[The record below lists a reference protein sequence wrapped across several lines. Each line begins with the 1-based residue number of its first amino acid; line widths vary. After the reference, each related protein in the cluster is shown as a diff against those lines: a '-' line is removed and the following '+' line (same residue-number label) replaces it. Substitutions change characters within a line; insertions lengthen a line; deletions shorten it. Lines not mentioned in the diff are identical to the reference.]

1 MSDKIVKQLP
11 VVLQTSA
18 IRNFFEATVEQ
29 LYSEANTVP
38 LAGFIGK
45 KTGDDTK
52 LEGAFIKENN
62 ADRRQ
67 YNLSPAVNNI
77 NPVTGHSENLIFYDE
92 FIDTLNVYGVNTS
105 NHNKLF
111 GSRYRSFVPPIDIDK
126 FVNYQEYF
134 WYPAGISTTFIT
146 STESAPINLDE
157 DVLGKKLF
165 TVGNTTLRNGMTVNF
180 TDNSY
185 TIPANTSTQRVKAG
199 VEYLVQGVGESISL
213 VEKSIT
219 DSTEYG
225 GAQLSA
231 KDYIVQERG
240 AVNKNAW
247 SRVNHWY
254 HRDNFIEAGD
264 ELPNKE
270 YRAKRP
276 ILEFSNNLEL
286 FNQGTTSYG
295 EATVNVT
302 GIFKTDVEGLTS
314 KTIDTRELINGDI
327 LLFLNESK
335 ENKKYLYTVS
345 GIGTS
350 IMLTPTSSTPIAVD
364 QTVTIAQ
371 GNVFKGIDYL
381 YNGTDYVNA
390 QRKIKTN
397 QAPLFELYDDAGNKL
412 SHSGLYNNSDF
423 NGSPIFGYKEGT
435 GAKDIELGF
444 SLTYT
449 PYKSASEITFENFIH
464 TNRTT
469 YIPFGTSTAKTILGT
484 YYYKLLKDTPEYHS
498 AWKQSPARNEQKIIT
513 THYITQLVVDD
524 KTLVYNIGATPDVL
538 SSTPSGYDILVK
550 VNGAIVSDYAYTAP
564 ADIKFNTFTFK
575 PGDIIDIEVGS
586 DSGIS
591 KITDSR
597 YEIPLSW
604 KANPFNNEIEII
616 AEPDYMSH
624 FKRYIE
630 RQDGLTGNA
639 LGSNNF
645 SNTAKDTVH
654 AKDIVQTDQDL
665 IVAAFALD
673 DQPHNLVDGLRFA
686 GREYEKYRARLVK
699 EIQEYY
705 DKFDTANLSKEYIL
719 EQVLRNLISFSI
731 GKNVFGTTYILPFG
745 DNYLKQEFDVADINS
760 TVYTLD
766 DYSDLDEIT
775 NSLLVYHIDS
785 STGVQSLL
793 TIGKDYTISTTNPI
807 TVNVTKSLS
816 LADTIVSKLYDKDRD
831 SAECPPTPSTM
842 GIYPLYTP
850 CVETDNSFETPMQ
863 LIVGHDGSKTLLKG
877 DVRDDV
883 LLEFETRLYNSTAQ
897 QFRSTDSLPKLSV
910 GDVRSGA
917 FRSTNQSAREYADLL
932 RNSFTNWAKVSDVDH
947 STNEFYDAAKTT
959 TWNYRGSNDLP
970 GHWKGW
976 FEYYYDTVRPHT
988 HPWEMLGFKYKPSY
1002 WDSQYGTNFTKSN
1015 EAMWKD
1021 LQEGIIRSGDRE
1033 NFTSGQ
1039 YLNDNPWRRVGLLD
1053 LLPVDFTNVLL
1064 TPGQITSTGSTSR
1077 VETFTNARPSNTLVS
1092 DVFVDV
1098 TGTGGQ
1104 PNGINVSYGSVEAL
1118 RVLFDAFDLGNVTT
1132 KAQAGTFWDYDG
1144 TVGGA
1149 SSSTQFATG
1158 FAEGFDGLETPYIFV
1173 NNITTRKNY
1182 QLYNYDIVNL
1192 SDAGVLLQETNT
1204 AVTSYT
1210 IAITAN
1216 GTPLNNPTSTKSWN
1230 TENEWYYTRTY
1241 RNEIAEGAVYTI
1253 TPASAGLTEWDTASH
1268 SPIVGWSFDGLP
1280 IYGPYGY
1287 AHYNSNGQVSDSTIT
1302 NIKSAFELKTGQ
1314 RTTGPMGSHT
1324 GEFVQDYTWNVE
1336 LGGQS
1341 GYVGHTS
1348 KGSIAKYNMRWGVT
1362 PESPTTPIY
1371 FYVATQDD
1379 TGAPMFP
1386 YAIGGTEDSTNT
1398 YQPHYYSTP
1407 VSANTNNTGTTVGS
1421 GGIIALSSS
1430 LVVTPSSNADKIQAP
1445 WRFGDGAP
1453 VENAWK
1459 YSVGYP
1465 FAVAEATLL
1474 SQPGR
1479 FITLFSDPLRNTSP
1493 VLDATKI
1500 INKVD
1505 RTPFDFRSEDHFCVH
1520 GAVNKAGN
1528 IITNVG
1534 YSQFIH
1540 SWLAYQNLNTTTDY
1554 ADKLN
1559 NVNIKLAHRVAGF
1572 TDKDTLIVKA
1582 DQQGLTSTSNSLI
1595 IPEENVDVVVHASPY
1610 KNRNFY
1616 SGLSIQKTANGY
1628 KIKGFDKNAGY
1639 FNVLRRDFNGNTT
1652 SVEVGGEAVSF
1663 INWEPATSYQK
1674 NTIVAYNNAYY
1685 QAPTLVTGTPVFTS
1699 SFWKRLPGLPQTGA
1713 VKGVLYLDSLPFI
1726 DRVDYNTEYT
1736 TFQKVVDVIVGLG
1749 AYQESIGF
1757 TFGEFDTEI
1766 ADVRNWNYVV
1776 KQFLFWVAGGW
1787 ETNNTLELS
1796 PLATTVRF
1804 TSKTGMVAEMKRV
1817 DKNQFTLI
1825 DQDGRAIQPSECEI
1839 VRLGNSIEIT
1849 PPAGIQ
1855 IYGALLFTK
1864 EIEHALV
1871 FDNITAFNDILFD
1884 PVYSQGQR
1892 RFKIKGK
1899 RTANWSGLFS
1909 SEGFIIQ
1916 DNELRPNLDN
1926 MAQSL
1931 GRYHELGF
1939 IPVEKQIYEQA
1950 RGLFGYQEREYLN
1963 NLELEDDDQFEFYK
1977 GMLQSKG
1984 TLPSL
1989 SKLSKSK
1996 NIIQGETTVYDEW
2009 AIKVGDFGDLENDQ
2023 SIELKLARSDVK
2035 HDPQLITLAFPEDT
2049 TGTIENIEI
2058 ISTEHLYHDVP
2069 TIEIAMPA
2077 TADKNRTQATAK
2089 AYLGSDGTLSSIDV
2103 IYSGTGYTTASARL
2117 NVVAGNISIANV
2129 NTQFSTSSTTSTAPV
2144 LDSAIAGLTLTNL
2157 DITAVAA
2164 GASNANVSVSL
2175 DVSSIT
2181 SLANVA
2187 TIVNENATINSHI
2200 TANTVESQIQVGNNI
2215 VRQSIL
2221 TLHGTDF
2228 ILTEDGTTLSGLN
2241 LVAGRYQPI
2250 QRYAIASVANHPGK
2264 STGATTASDITVKV
2278 NNEIVSS
2285 SYWTYDAGDR
2295 QIIPFKVTGSGST
2308 AGNQNAD
2315 RNTVIR
2321 GNVDVPLNST
2331 ISSDNITQ
2339 IDNISYPYV
2348 NVFVDG
2354 FELTNSPIEQK
2365 FDITSSTLTIYN
2377 VQDLPAGGIT
2387 NDANVYVIEQPT
2399 INFEPSYFDDK
2410 PDSTLN
2416 IKVATR
2422 DNIAITTGIKRLHEI
2437 TPDIKTD
2444 DTILIDIDDTSR
2456 FLKKPIGE
2464 RQENLWPTTKFVD
2477 YTGITDAKYTSI
2489 PNAGYVNSSTVD
2501 YSSFDIPSIGDMFR
2515 GEILIHPQKDD
2526 LVHVAISE
2534 NEDWNVYK
2542 FKEFNSA
2549 VQFVEQEEN
2558 DLTAHL
2564 YTTDSLFNKTTDQ
2577 NQIASGIDSTRFLDY
2592 HIAIKDAIIDN
2603 KFVVWVNE
2611 QVVDQKQVRLS
2622 NITPVAMM
2630 ESTVSSIGPNVVKPI
2645 SNITPGISGFAMAE
2659 ATAADASGTVTITT
2673 DLQML
2678 DSDVGG
2684 TVGFAGANT
2693 TALFGNNY
2701 NVSNV
2706 NLTNGTFTIN
2716 EPAQGSSIDG
2726 ANLIAR
2732 FFNRTTITATDHGLV
2747 AGEMVKIVAGMYSGQ
2762 WIVEGASSNTFIIDT
2777 PYVTTGPTTGNVLT
2791 SEFKITTDGDHTL
2804 SNDYAGKNIA
2814 IHNAT
2819 QRFYNGVYSVKNVPS
2834 ANTILVWNSFPFA
2847 DVANVNVN
2855 DGTANCIVTTLDHDK
2870 ISLNNSNIKIDNI
2883 NSLDGMIDS
2892 LNDAI
2897 QARASYVSYQ
2907 GSFSMSI
2914 PMLRYPMKGPG
2925 GLTTNQI
2932 GGSLPRV
2939 TNLGNL
2945 SKKNLTVTGIST
2957 VNPQR
2962 TAKIG
2967 FNKNRRGVPIK
2978 RRSRPRTIA
2987 SGGAVSNRTQTL
2999 NTTPFSPVVPNMTLQ
3014 NIVGSGIGTA
3024 VFPQG
3029 GPGMGGSG
3037 KPNSSIG
3044 ARNSLTSLLG
3054 FGHQQGPIKAPSAS
3068 PQPLPSGPGA
3078 MFNRLLTATNIV
3090 RNGGNPKSSNHIKP
3104 NNNTGAPILT
3114 GTAVSVSPPPDCGQL
3129 VIVQPPRPPQV
3140 PNQPG
3145 NGLDDNF
3152 STAYETA
3159 VNGNVLSNDTA
3170 GLITE
3175 GAFIAGNE
3183 YTIVTTGD
3191 TDFTA
3196 IGAADSNPGTVF
3208 TATGTGLQ
3216 GGTGEARF
3224 PLTATNAST
3233 PAYGTVSLSSNG
3245 DFTYTPNSGYSG
3257 TDIWFYDSNDGHSGI
3272 NKQKVSI
3279 IVGQKAPPQPT
3290 VFEKCEFQEQS
3301 VTTANTGHSGNNDF
3315 WHYSIPVAGKV
3326 KIIMDMDGAADR
3338 LEAVQTHTSR
3348 GQSGRTVA
3356 STNQGQTRKATQAE
3370 KDKMTSARGLTN
3382 TNTGYTGPY
3391 GNYQYQLQDFT
3402 QVGDKIKYCGV
3413 LEFDFDPSA
3422 AGSYLTI
3429 KIGKDSS
3436 VYRYLIC
3443 YPTTTNTGTPVGPS
3457 TPAGNY
3463 QGGNQAAPNY
3473 QYPQTPIYQP
3483 SIQPTTKAKNP
3494 TGFINVNPGSGGNYG
3509 WNKTTLYG
3517 SGIGYVHNYGGF
3529 SVAPMAGYTHVP
3541 SVFKK
3546 TVKTVNPQNIG
3557 RSADL
3562 TSNRYV
3568 NNTLQRVSGGRV
3580 IPLSAPPGKP
3590 IPIPNRGI
3598 NGLNLSQYPGSSHLA
3613 NSGTMKNIS
3622 VTHQILQIAS
3632 NNYDLQNLSN
3642 PSSSS
3647 QFSTDGFG
3655 GSSTDGFGGSSTD
3668 GFGGS
3673 STDGFGGN
3681 RTTGATGD
3689 FFNPGSSTDGSSSF
3703 TPGGKGTT
3711 VFTSTPAGP
3720 PTIIPGGVVFD
3731 SSTFNRGLD
3740 PDSFSRRLTAPETLL
3755 DDDSPIAI
3763 ECDWTIN
3770 PCIVLTPKYK
3780 VTNPDGTYDYIPAGP
3795 DARAFITR
3803 PTPKILFTEAD
3814 AEGLTPGDNFIINNK
3829 SITIPGKPSA
3839 FLKEIECSGGFG
3851 YTTSVT
3857 SSNGQAAVAVSSC
3870 SVAPITLRDGCRG
3883 GVYKEVLD
3891 FHIVRSFQQLGLET
3905 NAYISESDADGVTTT
3920 TTGSHPVGL
3929 TSTVG
3934 SGAVSTTTTSSGN
3947 VITQT
3952 PTTTSTTT
3960 FTGGSGYVVGD
3971 RLRVVGGTPVSSPF
3985 GRIHELCV
3993 ELPGAHYS
4001 SEANVKV
4008 FVGDGTTPGS
4018 QAEIGSVQFDS
4029 QNGIKSIR
4037 IINGGSGYDPAR
4049 PPVIRIVDTGKGTTS
4064 EPNMPAKI
4072 RPIIKMETQDAAGI
4086 WREIPGKPDRVA
4098 KFVVQAV
4105 DPNTGSILG
4114 LRVIDR
4120 GVYKEFPSDLSQGI
4134 PLEYDYA
4141 NIGDDSGLG
4150 KIDPLTGS
4158 TLPAPGNYNPTA
4170 GAYGELYGHGPSG
4183 SGARIFLTS
4192 REIPDCSEKADVL
4205 SKLGVDPTTFSYP
4218 VTEHLADLLNGALLD
4233 AGYDP
4238 DKIKFNVSPINPDI
4252 DELILDAPAYDG
4264 VEFDEITP
4272 GFLEK
4277 LGLPIGDYNPDITD
4291 LTVVDGTPQDDVNL
4305 TEFDD
4310 INSLTDGGLNPGSG
4324 GGSNLPGSS
4333 RPGGPDANGP
4343 GGPGGSGPGG
4353 PGGSGPGGPGSNG
4366 STGNPGDN
4374 DNFGSGRDLPEETMV
4389 IYGVDNGGFNSDG
4402 SSMLGNANVTY
4413 IGDMYQYELRNLD
4426 GTTVSSTNDSRNAKV
4441 LYLESQRYK
4450 DEALVAQNNVANI
4463 PNTVSNFANV
4473 WIDNYN
4479 NNGWAYLENGT
4490 VIREQESL
4498 VDSKYIKN
4506 TIVYDSTTGNKDFDY
4521 DMWDPFKGVLPAFVD
4536 AEITYIGKQDPV
4548 VYTNSRAVFGKPN
4561 VGQTWWNT
4569 STVRYNW
4576 YEQGTNR
4583 ERWLNWGSTFPG
4595 SSITL
4600 YEWVESKVTPLEYAA
4615 NGGTGT
4621 PKNGSEFIVERRMD
4635 PVTNLY
4641 VNYFYFWVQNVSR
4654 ISTLAA
4660 TLAGRKTTTFD
4671 LARFIAD
4678 PIGQGLNTISFISA
4692 GKHDPTALSIADT
4705 NVASFVMGNL
4715 GKTLREDEQ
4724 NIQINLSR
4732 NINPVGLKHTSWKL
4746 LRENDNNS
4754 AVPEDI
4760 ALKLID
4766 SLCEIDSTGNKVPA
4780 NNLSEIERYG
4790 VAFRPRQTMF
4800 KKPSEARR
4808 ALQYVLNEI
4817 LADTKLNT
4825 LHPGWDSSILS
4836 NTYVEKVNWYD
4847 TVYVDDIT
4855 NKTIRFDETYKASF
4869 TVESVKALGKLNS
4882 NNIVDGTIV
4891 MIKANR
4897 SDRFQLWRW
4906 NATSSKFYQIAIENE
4921 TVRLKNTI
4929 YTDTVNATMQSE
4941 LRALLL
4947 ALKDNV
4953 FLNTAKFNKVFFEL
4967 LKYAI
4972 GEQAEL
4978 DWAFK
4983 TSYIYIEKEEEDLVQ
4998 RVGFKPDNFASVIE
5012 YMNEVKPYSAKIR
5025 EYKDGKRAPLEYINN
5040 QMVSDYDVPA
5050 YPDSV
5055 LGEVRALDFNVGD
5068 DRTIMSNN
5076 SDYTKAY
5083 GGYSNNQAQWAST
5096 TPVRTNKV
5104 SMIFDRVDWRL
5115 LEADHNA
5122 ASKSYTLSIAENIA
5136 DINANSIANVSNT
5149 TSNGYTASGRIF
5161 KFDPDVRTQFNTD
5174 IDTYFGTGSSSNTS
5188 IVNNATQLSVA
5199 VANGGLAKTLY
5210 LVKQKVGGTWQ
5221 GEELDANV
5229 FTMNVIGDDTL
5240 TLQGSYGY
5248 DSSPFDSISG
5258 FGSQFDSM
5266 INVENYEGIFR
5277 GNSTYRE
5284 GGVTYDGFDGVSFN
5298 QMLYGE
5304 ERPEELVYLSPLENF
5319 VMKVTTD
5326 PIAYGA
5332 NNEPIAAIS
5341 VGPYIADSIT
5351 ESNANNIVT
5360 ITNTGAATL
5369 LANADV
5375 VTLTDEGNTILSN
5388 SFTIANVT
5396 LTSFEIPL
5404 AGVDST
5410 IITTAG
5416 NVTIKSGV
5424 DAVRTEYIVHQDLFG
5439 ADEYLRILGD
5449 GSTSTT
5455 TAQAVNA
5462 WDTEITVVDATKL
5475 PIPRPGIPGAVW
5487 IDSSERVEYSQV
5499 IGNKLVN
5506 VTRGTR
5512 GTTIPNGPVY
5522 TYDASNNA
5530 VQGTVFTNHPAG
5542 SSVVS
5547 AGKADVFDATIKDGG
5562 SEGYL
5567 DRDPMTANWLKS
5579 DGTQQS
5585 ITDITNRPTSSGSK
5599 ISAFLHGDSVSSVGF
5614 DSRPWDSVAWDSI

>member
-77 NPVTGHSENLIFYDE
+77 NPVTGDSENLIFYDE
-92 FIDTLNVYGVNTS
+92 FIDTLTVYGVNTS

-134 WYPAGISTTFIT
+134 WHPAGISTIYIT
-146 STESAPINLDE
+146 STQDAPINLYE
-157 DVLGKKLF
+157 DVLGKKEF
-165 TVGNTTLRNGMTVNF
+165 TVGSVSLRNGMNVNF

-185 TIPANTSTQRVKAG
+185 TIPAFGADQEVKAG
-199 VEYLVQGVGESISL
+199 VEYIVQGVGESIRL
-213 VEKSIT
+213 VRATIT

-254 HRDNFIEAGD
+254 HRDNFTAAGD
-264 ELPNKE
+264 EFPNRK
-270 YRAKRP
+270 YRATRP
-276 ILEFSNNLEL
+276 ILEFSNDLEL

-295 EATVNVT
+295 EPTVNVT
-302 GIFKTDVEGLTS
+302 GILKTDVEGLQS
-314 KTIDTRELINGDI
+314 KTIDTRDLINGDI
-327 LLFLNESK
+327 LLFLNESE
-335 ENKKYLYTVS
+335 ENKKFLYEVS
-345 GIGTS
+345 GIGS
-350 IMLTPTSSTPIAVD
+350 GIVLTATSSTPIATN

-381 YNGTDYVNA
+381 FNGTDYVNA
-390 QRKIKTN
+390 QRKLKVN
-397 QAPLFELYDDAGNKL
+397 QAPLFQLYDDAGNL
-412 SHSGLYNNSDF
+412 LNHSGLYNNSDF
-423 NGSPIFGYKEGT
+423 AGSQIFGYKEGT
-435 GAKDIELGF
+435 GRLDSELGF

-469 YIPFGTSTAKTILGT
+469 YTPFGTSTPKEILGT
-484 YYYKLLKDTPEYHS
+484 YYYKLLKNTPEYHS
-498 AWKQSPARNEQKIIT
+498 AWKQSPARNEQKIVT

-524 KTLVYNIGATPDVL
+524 ETLIYNIGATPDVL

-564 ADIKFNTFTFK
+564 TDIKFNTFTFK

-604 KANPFNNEIEII
+604 KANPFNNEIELI

-630 RQDGLTGNA
+630 RQDGFTGKV

-686 GREYEKYRARLVK
+686 GREYEKYRARLIK
-699 EIQEYY
+699 EINSYY
-705 DKFDTANLSKEYIL
+705 NRFDTDNLSKEYVL
-719 EQVLRNLISFSI
+719 EQVLRSLISFSI

-745 DNYLKQEFDVADINS
+745 DNYLKQEFDVADVNA
-760 TVYTLD
+760 TVYTLEN
-766 DYSDLDEIT
+766 YSDLDEIT
-775 NSLLVYHIDS
+775 NSLLVYHVEA
-785 STGVQSLL
+785 STGVQTLL
-793 TIGKDYTISTTNPI
+793 TVEKDYSISTTNPI
-807 TVNVTKSLS
+807 TVSVTKSLS
-816 LADTIVSKLYDKDRD
+816 LADTIVTKLYDKDRD

-850 CVETDNSFETPMQ
+850 CIETDNSFETPIQ
-863 LIVGHDGSKTLLKG
+863 LLVGHDGSKTLLKG

-910 GDVRSGA
+910 GDIRSGA
-917 FRSTNQSAREYADLL
+917 FRTTNQSAREYADLL

-959 TWNYRGSNDLP
+959 TWNYRGNNDLP

-976 FEYYYDTVRPHT
+976 FEYYYDTVRPDT

-1015 EAMWKD
+1015 EEMWKD
-1021 LQEGIIRSGDRE
+1021 LEQGIIRSGDRE
-1033 NFTSGQ
+1033 NFTSGE

-1077 VETFTNARPSNTLVS
+1077 VETFTNTRPSNTLVS
-1092 DVFVDV
+1092 DVFVDS
-1098 TGTGGQ
+1098 TGTNGQ
-1104 PNGINVSYGSVEAL
+1104 PNGINISYGSVEAL
-1118 RVLFDAFDLGNVTT
+1118 RVLFDAFDIGNATV

-1149 SSSTQFATG
+1149 SSDLAFATG

-1173 NNITTRKNY
+1173 NDITTRKNY

-1192 SDAGVLLQETNT
+1192 SDAGVLLQQTNT
-1204 AVTSYT
+1204 PVESYT

-1216 GTPLNNPTSTKSWN
+1216 GTPLNNPTNSRAWDN
-1230 TENEWYYTRTY
+1230 GTEWFYSRTY
-1241 RNEIAEGAVYTI
+1241 RNDTINGATYTI
-1253 TPASAGLTEWDTASH
+1253 KPEHAGLTEWSTTTH

-1287 AHYNSNGQVSDSTIT
+1287 AHYNTNGLTSDATIT
-1302 NIKSAFELKTGQ
+1302 NIKSAFELKAGQ
-1314 RTTGPMGSHT
+1314 RTTGPLGAHS
-1324 GEFVQDYTWNVE
+1324 GEFVQDYTYNVA
-1336 LGGQS
+1336 LGGTT

-1348 KGSIAKYNMRWGVT
+1348 KGNIAKYNMRWGVT

-1398 YQPHYYSTP
+1398 YEPHYYSTP
-1407 VSANTNNTGTTVGS
+1407 VSAATNNTGTTVGS
-1421 GGIIALSSS
+1421 GGIVALSSS
-1430 LVVTPSSNADKIQAP
+1430 LTVTPSSDTDKIQAP

-1465 FAVAEATLL
+1465 FAVTEAKLL

-1493 VLDATKI
+1493 ILDATKI
-1500 INKVD
+1500 INKTD

-1520 GAVNKAGN
+1520 GAVNTAGN
-1528 IITNVG
+1528 VITNVG

-1540 SWLAYQNLNTTTDY
+1540 SWLTYQNLNTTTDY

-1572 TDKDTLIVKA
+1572 TDKDTLIIKA
-1582 DQQGLTSTSNSLI
+1582 DQQGLTSTSSSLI

-1616 SGLSIQKTANGY
+1616 SGLSIQKTAIGY

-1639 FNVLRRDFNGNTT
+1639 FNVLRRDFRGTT
-1652 SVEVGGEAVSF
+1652 TAVEVGGEAVSF

-1674 NTIVAYNNAYY
+1674 NTIVAYNNSYY
-1685 QAPTLVTGTPVFTS
+1685 QAPTLVTGTPAFTS

-1713 VKGVLYLDSLPFI
+1713 VKGVLYLDSLPFV

-1736 TFQKVVDVIVGLG
+1736 AFQDVVNVIVGLG

-1796 PLATTVRF
+1796 PLATAVRF
-1804 TSKTGMVAEMKRV
+1804 TSTTGMVAEMKRV

-1839 VRLGNSIEIT
+1839 VRLGNSIEVT

-1871 FDNITAFNDILFD
+1871 FDNVTAFNDILFD
-1884 PVYSQGQR
+1884 PIYSQGQK
-1892 RFKIKGK
+1892 RFKVKGK

-1989 SKLSKSK
+1989 GKLSKSR

-2023 SIELKLARSDVK
+2023 SIELKLSRSDVK

-2049 TGTIENIEI
+2049 TGTIENIDI

-2069 TIEIAMPA
+2069 TIEIAMPS
-2077 TADKNRTQATAK
+2077 TTDKNRTQATAK
-2089 AYLGSDGTLSSIDV
+2089 AYLSTDGTLSSIDV

-2129 NTQFSTSSTTSTAPV
+2129 NTQFATSSTTSTAPV
-2144 LDSAIAGLTLTNL
+2144 LDSDITGLTLTNL
-2157 DITAVAA
+2157 DITAIAA
-2164 GASNANVSVSL
+2164 GTSNANVSVSL

-2181 SLANVA
+2181 SLANIA

-2215 VRQSIL
+2215 VRQNIL

-2228 ILTEDGTTLSGLN
+2228 ILTEDGSTLAGLN
-2241 LVAGRYQPI
+2241 LEAGRYQPI
-2250 QRYAIASVANHPGK
+2250 QRYAIASVDNHPTKG
-2264 STGATTASDITVKV
+2264 TGATTASDVTVKV
-2278 NNEIVSS
+2278 NNDVVDS
-2285 SYWTYDAGDR
+2285 SYWAYDAGDR
-2295 QIIPFKVTGSGST
+2295 QIIPFRVTGSGST

-2315 RNTVIR
+2315 RDTVIR
-2321 GNVDVPLNST
+2321 GNVDVPLNNN
-2331 ISSDNITQ
+2331 ISSDNVSQ
-2339 IDNISYPYV
+2339 IDDIAYPYV
-2348 NVFVDG
+2348 NVFVNG
-2354 FELTNSPIEQK
+2354 FELINSQIEQR

-2377 VQDLPAGGIT
+2377 VQNLPAGGIA

-2399 INFEPSYFDDK
+2399 VTFDPSYFDDK
-2410 PDSTLN
+2410 PGANLN
-2416 IKVATR
+2416 IKVATN
-2422 DNIAITTGIKRLHEI
+2422 DNIAITTGIKRLHAI

-2464 RQENLWPTTKFVD
+2464 RQENLWPTTKYVD

-2489 PNAGYVNSSTVD
+2489 PNAGYVNSTNVN

-2542 FKEFNSA
+2542 FREFVSS

-2592 HIAIKDAIIDN
+2592 HIAIKDAILDN

-2611 QVVDQKQVRLS
+2611 QVVNQKQVRLS

-2645 SNITPGISGFAMAE
+2645 SNISPGISSFALGE
-2659 ATAADASGTVTITT
+2659 ATAADGNGTVTITT
-2673 DLQML
+2673 DVQML

-2693 TALFGNNY
+2693 TALFGNNF

-2706 NLTNGTFTIN
+2706 DLNSGTFTIN
-2716 EPAQGSSIDG
+2716 APAQGTPIDG
-2726 ANLIAR
+2726 ANLVVR
-2732 FFNRTTITATDHGLV
+2732 FFNRTTITANNHGLA
-2747 AGEMVKIVAGMYSGQ
+2747 AGEMVKIVAGMYSGL
-2762 WIVEGASSNTFIIDT
+2762 WMVEGASTNTFIIDT

-2791 SEFKITTDGDHTL
+2791 SEFRITTDGDHTL

-2819 QRFYNGVYSVKNVPS
+2819 QRYYNGVYSVKNVPS

-2855 DGTANCIVTTLDHDK
+2855 DGSANCIVTTLDHNK

-2892 LNDAI
+2892 LNEAI
-2897 QARASYVSYQ
+2897 ETRAGWVTHQ
-2907 GSFSMSI
+2907 GSFSINI
-2914 PMLRYPMKGPG
+2914 PMLKFPLMGPG
-2925 GLTTNQI
+2925 GLTPNQI

-2939 TNLGNL
+2939 TNLGTL
-2945 SKKNLTVTGIST
+2945 SKKNLQVTGIST
-2957 VNPQR
+2957 VNPRRAQ
-2962 TAKIG
+2962 KIG
-2967 FNKNRRGVPIK
+2967 FNKNRNGTSVK
-2978 RRSRPRTIA
+2978 RRTRPRTIS
-2987 SGGAVSNRTQTL
+2987 SGAAVSNRTQTL
-2999 NTTPFSPVVPNMTLQ
+2999 NTTPFSPVIQSMNLQ
-3014 NIVGSGIGTA
+3014 NIVASGIGTA
-3024 VFPQG
+3024 IFPQG
-3029 GPGMGGSG
+3029 GAGMGGSG

-3044 ARNSLTSLLG
+3044 FSSPPLG
-3054 FGHQQGPIKAPSAS
+3054 FGPSQAIPTPPSAS
-3068 PQPLPSGPGA
+3068 PQPLPAGPGGLIG
-3078 MFNRLLTATNIV
+3078 RLLTATKIK
-3090 RNGGNPKSSNHIKP
+3090 RTGGNPKTSNHFIKP
-3104 NNNTGAPILT
+3104 NNNIGSAVLT
-3114 GTAVSVSPPPDCGQL
+3114 GTAVSVAPNPKCGEL
-3129 VIVQPPRPPQV
+3129 VIIQPPRPPQV
-3140 PNQPG
+3140 PNQPA
-3145 NGLDDNF
+3145 NGADDNF
-3152 STAYETA
+3152 STTFETA
-3159 VNGNVLSNDTA
+3159 VSANVLTNDSA

-3175 GAFIAGNE
+3175 GAFIAGNQ

-3191 TDFTA
+3191 TDFTTL
-3196 IGAADSNPGTVF
+3196 GAADSNPGTVF

-3216 GGTGEARF
+3216 GGTGEVQF

-3233 PAYGTVSLSSNG
+3233 PAFGTVSLSSNG

-3257 TDIWFYDSNDGHSGI
+3257 TDVWFYDSNDGHGGI

-3279 IVGQKAPPQPT
+3279 IVGKKVPPQPP

-3326 KIIMDMDGAADR
+3326 RIIMDMDGAADR
-3338 LEAVQTHTSR
+3338 LEAVQTHTSQ

-3356 STNQGQTRKATQAE
+3356 STNAGQTRKATQAE
-3370 KDKMTSARGLTN
+3370 KDKMTSARGLTT
-3382 TNTGYTGPY
+3382 TNTGYAGNF

-3402 QVGDKIKYCGV
+3402 QVGNKIKYCGV
-3413 LEFDFDPSA
+3413 LEFDFDPST

-3443 YPTTTNTGTPVGPS
+3443 YPTTTNTGTALPPA

-3463 QGGNQAAPNY
+3463 QGGNQSAPNY
-3473 QYPQTPIYQP
+3473 NYPSTPIYQP
-3483 SIQPTTKAKNP
+3483 SVQPTTKPKNT

-3509 WNKTTLYG
+3509 WNKSTMHG
-3517 SGIGYVHNYGGF
+3517 AGIGYSHNYGGY

-3562 TSNRYV
+3562 TSSRYV

-3580 IPLSAPPGKP
+3580 IPLSTPPGKP

-3598 NGLNLSQYPGSSHLA
+3598 NGLNLSKYPGSSRLS

-3642 PSSSS
+3642 PILDGSSSS
-3647 QFSTDGFG
+3647 FGGSAGSATDGFG
-3655 GSSTDGFGGSSTD
+3655 GSAT
-3668 GFGGS
+3668 
-3673 STDGFGGN
+3673 N
-3681 RTTGATGD
+3681 GATSD
-3689 FFNPGSSTDGSSSF
+3689 FFNAGSSTDGSSSF
-3703 TPGGKGTT
+3703 TPGGDGTT
-3711 VFTSTPAGP
+3711 VITTTPAGP

-3731 SSTFNRGLD
+3731 STTFNRGLD
-3740 PDSFSRRLTAPETLL
+3740 PDSFSRRLTAPETLNA
-3755 DDDSPIAI
+3755 DDSPIDDDI
-3763 ECDWTIN
+3763 QWNDE
-3770 PCIVLTPKYK
+3770 PCVILRPKYK
-3780 VTNPDGTYDYIPAGP
+3780 VENPDGTYDYIPAGP
-3795 DARAFITR
+3795 DARAFITK

-3814 AEGLTPGDNFIINNK
+3814 AEGLTPGDQFIINNK

-3851 YTTSVT
+3851 YTTAVT
-3857 SSNGQAAVAVSSC
+3857 SSSGKPAVSVSSC
-3870 SVAPITLRDGCRG
+3870 TVAPITVRDGCRG

-3891 FHIVRSFQQLGLET
+3891 FHIVRSFQQLGLAT
-3905 NAYISESDADGVTTT
+3905 QPFNSESDASGVTTT
-3920 TTGSHPVGL
+3920 TTGTHPVGL
-3929 TSTVG
+3929 TASVSSGTVT
-3934 SGAVSTTTTSSGN
+3934 TTTTSTGN

-3952 PTTTSTTT
+3952 PSQTSSTT

-3971 RLRVVGGTPVSSPF
+3971 RLRIVGGTPVASPF

-3993 ELPGAHYS
+3993 EIPGAFYS

-4008 FVGDGTTPGS
+4008 FVGDGTTPGA
-4018 QAEIGSVQFDS
+4018 QATVGSVQFDD

-4037 IINGGSGYDPAR
+4037 VTDGGYGYDPAR
-4049 PPVIRIVDTGKGTTS
+4049 PPVIRIVDTGKGTTAQ
-4064 EPNMPAKI
+4064 PNLPAKI
-4072 RPIIKMETQDAAGI
+4072 RPIIKMETQNAQGA
-4086 WREIPGKPDRVA
+4086 WVEIPGQPDRVA

-4105 DPNTGSILG
+4105 DPTTGAILG

-4134 PLEYDYA
+4134 PLEYDYV
-4141 NIGDDSGLG
+4141 NIGDESGLG
-4150 KIDPLTGS
+4150 AIDPLTGAS
-4158 TLPAPGNYNPTA
+4158 LPAPGNYDPGA

-4183 SGARIFLTS
+4183 SGARIFLTA
-4192 REIPDCSEKADVL
+4192 REIPDCSEKADVM
-4205 SKLGVDPTTFSYP
+4205 SKLGVEPQTFDYP
-4218 VTEHLADLLNGALLD
+4218 VTQHLADLLNQALID

-4238 DKIKFNVSPINPDI
+4238 DDIRFDISPINPDI
-4252 DELILDAPAYDG
+4252 DELVLNAPEYDG

-4272 GFLEK
+4272 GYLDK
-4277 LGLPIGDYNPDITD
+4277 LGIPIGDYNPDITD
-4291 LTVVDGTPQDDVNL
+4291 LTVVDGTPQDDENL
-4305 TEFDD
+4305 TNPDD
-4310 INSLTDGGLNPGSG
+4310 INSLTNGGLNPGNG
-4324 GGSNLPGSS
+4324 GGSGFPGSS
-4333 RPGGPDANGP
+4333 T
-4343 GGPGGSGPGG
+4343 
-4353 PGGSGPGGPGSNG
+4353 PGGPGSGTAGGPGGGNG
-4366 STGNPGDN
+4366 GPGGDGDN
-4374 DNFGSGRDLPEETMV
+4374 DQFGSERDLPEETMV
-4389 IYGVDNGGFNSDG
+4389 IYGVDNGGFGSDG

-4413 IGDMYQYELRNLD
+4413 IGDLYQYELRNLD

-4450 DEALVAQNNVANI
+4450 DEALIAQNNVANI
-4463 PNTVSNFANV
+4463 PNTVSSFANV

-4536 AEITYIGKQDPV
+4536 AEITYTGKQDPV

-4576 YEQGTNR
+4576 YEQGSNR
-4583 ERWLNWGSTFPG
+4583 DRWLNWGSTFPG

-4600 YEWVESKVTPLEYAA
+4600 YEWVESKFTPLEYAA
-4615 NGGTGT
+4615 NNGTGT
-4621 PKNGSEFIVERRMD
+4621 PKNGSEFIVERRID

-4641 VNYFYFWVQNVSR
+4641 VNYYYYWVQNVST
-4654 ISTLAA
+4654 ISTLAS

-4692 GKHDPTALSIADT
+4692 GKHDPSALNIADT
-4705 NVASFVMGNL
+4705 TVASFVMGNL

-4732 NINPVGLKHTSWKL
+4732 NINPVGLKHASWKL
-4746 LRENDNNS
+4746 LRESDNNS
-4754 AVPEDI
+4754 VVPEDI

-4825 LHPGWDSSILS
+4825 LHPGWDTGILS

-4855 NKTIRFDETYKASF
+4855 NKTVRFDETYKASF

-4891 MIKANR
+4891 MIKANKT
-4897 SDRFQLWRW
+4897 DRFQLWRW
-4906 NATSSKFYQIAIENE
+4906 NATANKFYQIAIENE

-4929 YTDTVNATMQSE
+4929 YTDAVNATMQSE

-4953 FLNTAKFNKVFFEL
+4953 FLNTEKFNEVFFEL

-5012 YMNEVKPYSAKIR
+5012 YMNEVKPYTAKIR

-5050 YPDSV
+5050 FADST

-5136 DINANSIANVSNT
+5136 DINANTVANVSNT

-5199 VANGGLAKTLY
+5199 VAAGGLAKTLY

-5229 FTMNVIGDDTL
+5229 FTMTVSGEDTL
-5240 TLQGSYGY
+5240 TLKGSYGY

-5266 INVENYEGIFR
+5266 INVENYEGIFT

-5332 NNEPIAAIS
+5332 NNQPIAAIS
-5341 VGPYIADSIT
+5341 VGPYIADSIS
-5351 ESNANNIVT
+5351 ESSANIVT

-5396 LTSFEIPL
+5396 ATSFEIPL

-5424 DAVRTEYIVHQDLFG
+5424 EAVRTEYIVHQDLFG

-5455 TAQAVNA
+5455 TSNIVNA
-5462 WDTEITVVDATKL
+5462 WDTEIAVVDASKL

-5487 IDSSERVEYSQV
+5487 IDNSERVEYTQV
-5499 IGNKLVN
+5499 IENKLVN

-5567 DRDPMTANWLKS
+5567 DRDPMTANWLKA
-5579 DGTQQS
+5579 DGTQRS
-5585 ITDITNRPTSSGSK
+5585 ITDITNRPSGSGSK